1 MFTITTISHP
11 SLRSNSPSLAP
22 PWVITLCLPP
32 LPQYWLT
39 LSHPSLSTNSVL
51 PPSLKMVQN
60 MVQKMVQK
68 IVQSIF
74 YPMPRK
80 SNPLQTRVFF
90 FTSIAWWSVEEDD
103 TILSKVAKGKGKTG
117 SQGWKNQ
124 KRYWGARQRIDIQLS
139 KLQYS
144 KRLFMFL
151 HQGWHLNKEK
161 ETAFSTACLANFG
174 STGTSLFEIWT
185 SAWRNIFSFLDRM
198 LLFLSSLGL
207 LSFSFLFIKDFLP
220 LLIFPRAKIFP

>member
-1 MFTITTISHP
+1 
-11 SLRSNSPSLAP
+11 
-22 PWVITLCLPP
+22 
-32 LPQYWLT
+32 
-39 LSHPSLSTNSVL
+39 
-51 PPSLKMVQN
+51 

-90 FTSIAWWSVEEDD
+90 SPRSLSGALRRTTQYWAKLPKAKV
-103 TILSKVAKGKGKTG
+103 LRSKVK
-117 SQGWKNQ
+117 

-161 ETAFSTACLANFG
+161 EATFSTACLANFG

-185 SAWRNIFSFLDRM
+185 SAWRNIFSFFDRM

-207 LSFSFLFIKDFLP
+207 LSFSFLFTKDFLP

>member
-1 MFTITTISHP
+1 
-11 SLRSNSPSLAP
+11 
-22 PWVITLCLPP
+22 
-32 LPQYWLT
+32 
-39 LSHPSLSTNSVL
+39 
-51 PPSLKMVQN
+51 

-90 FTSIAWWSVEEDD
+90 FHLDRLVERWGGRHNIEQSCQRQRKN
-103 TILSKVAKGKGKTG
+103 TQ
-117 SQGWKNQ
+117 QGWKNQ

>member
-1 MFTITTISHP
+1 
-11 SLRSNSPSLAP
+11 
-22 PWVITLCLPP
+22 
-32 LPQYWLT
+32 
-39 LSHPSLSTNSVL
+39 
-51 PPSLKMVQN
+51 
-60 MVQKMVQK
+60 
-68 IVQSIF
+68 
-74 YPMPRK
+74 MPRK

-90 FTSIAWWSVEEDD
+90 FSPRSLSGALRRTTQYWAKLPKAKV
-103 TILSKVAKGKGKTG
+103 LRSKVK
-117 SQGWKNQ
+117 

-185 SAWRNIFSFLDRM
+185 SAWRNIFTFLDRM

-207 LSFSFLFIKDFLP
+207 LSFLPRTSFRFWFFHEQRFFHKQRASTCEFCKVRDVNKLCAPTWAVAVKIP
-220 LLIFPRAKIFP
+220 PRDSPRSEIMTPSWFTNFYMKIRFF

>member
-32 LPQYWLT
+32 LLQYWLT
-39 LSHPSLSTNSVL
+39 LSHPSLSTNSVR
-51 PPSLKMVQN
+51 PPSLKIVQN

-90 FTSIAWWSVEEDD
+90 FHLDRLVE
-103 TILSKVAKGKGKTG
+103 
-117 SQGWKNQ
+117 
-124 KRYWGARQRIDIQLS
+124 RWGGRHNIEQSCQRQRKNRQPGMEKPEKVLRS
-139 KLQYS
+139 KTTN
-144 KRLFMFL
+144 R
-151 HQGWHLNKEK
+151 H
-161 ETAFSTACLANFG
+161 TAFKITIFEAIVHVFASRLA
-174 STGTSLFEIWT
+174 LE
-185 SAWRNIFSFLDRM
+185 
-198 LLFLSSLGL
+198 
-207 LSFSFLFIKDFLP
+207 
-220 LLIFPRAKIFP
+220 